1 MRGPSRVPTFFRSLR
16 ALRTLNVIAL
26 GASLAAATAA
36 VFMNLFGTPAFGLI
50 AGLPTFLYG
59 MAWGV
64 LLRRRATVG
73 KSRVRWGWVASIPL
87 AMANGA
93 LAGGLALSME
103 GQGSFLARFLGGG
116 VLGATFGAVFW
127 IPGLLA
133 TLAVFGLPVARSQR
147 LADQG
152 LAGEERGERIVGL
165 ASFLLALVAVFF
177 TAAFPPSRHRSDV
190 FVELGPLFTY
200 VLGAIGLATGG
211 AAALAAHYRGNRR
224 LRFVEEVEA
233 GKRAGFRVDPTKEG
247 KVLVRVTTQGEGYR
261 VADVEEEVL
270 ALDEAGE
277 ALREL
282 DGQRA
287 REP

>member
-1 MRGPSRVPTFFRSLR
+1 LR

-26 GASLAAATAA
+26 GGSLAAATAA
-36 VFMNLFGTPAFGLI
+36 VFMSLFDTPEFGII

-59 MAWGV
+59 MAWGA
-64 LLRRRATVG
+64 LLRLRATVG

-93 LAGGLALSME
+93 LAGGLALSMD
-103 GQGSFLARFLGGG
+103 GNGDFLARFLGGG

-127 IPGLLA
+127 VPGLLA
-133 TLAVFGLPVARSQR
+133 TLAVFGLPVARAQR
-147 LADQG
+147 LAEQG
-152 LAGEERGERIVGL
+152 LAGEERGERVVGV
-165 ASFLLALVAVFF
+165 ASFLLALGAVLFVV
-177 TAAFPPSRHRSDV
+177 AFPPARHRYDV

-224 LRFVEEVEA
+224 RRFVKEVEA
-233 GKRAGFRVDPTKEG
+233 GKRAGFRVDPTAAG
-247 KVLVRVTTQGEGYR
+247 KVLVRVTSQGEGYR

-282 DGQRA
+282 EGRSA
-287 REP
+287 RTP